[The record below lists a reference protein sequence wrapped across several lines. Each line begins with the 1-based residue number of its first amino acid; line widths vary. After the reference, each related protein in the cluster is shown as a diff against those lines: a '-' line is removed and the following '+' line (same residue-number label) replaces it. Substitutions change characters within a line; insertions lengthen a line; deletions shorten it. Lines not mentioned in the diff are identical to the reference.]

1 MPSSVLLAILVGA
14 GVLALM
20 PALVRRYDSAVR
32 GQAEFHS
39 SSMRVLGRSRRRRT
53 VPGRAP
59 VRPPSFIRAPD
70 DGRIIGRAAV
80 PYALTPGD
88 AESDA
93 LVRAALRAAAPTT
106 SAAVSAAALAEATR
120 AVPAVR
126 RSIVDDAHVR
136 QWRRFQRRRI
146 LLAFAVLFLAQ
157 TAGALVVDPVFWAG
171 VGASAVLT
179 AGYVA
184 RLRVAAAAERRQL
197 VAERVARRRAYEF
210 VRVATRHAT
219 RVDHTAATR
228 AAAWLATPRQARR
241 RPSREVARVLAIA
254 GREAVEAEDGT
265 WVVRRAPDRVTTPR
279 RPLLARGAA
288 RPSARSGRGPA
299 AKRDDDDPDAT
310 LPRAVNY

>member
-120 AVPAVR
+120 A
-126 RSIVDDAHVR
+126 
-136 QWRRFQRRRI
+136 
-146 LLAFAVLFLAQ
+146 
-157 TAGALVVDPVFWAG
+157 
-171 VGASAVLT
+171 
-179 AGYVA
+179 
-184 RLRVAAAAERRQL
+184 
-197 VAERVARRRAYEF
+197 
-210 VRVATRHAT
+210 
-219 RVDHTAATR
+219 
-228 AAAWLATPRQARR
+228 
-241 RPSREVARVLAIA
+241 
-254 GREAVEAEDGT
+254 
-265 WVVRRAPDRVTTPR
+265 
-279 RPLLARGAA
+279 
-288 RPSARSGRGPA
+288 
-299 AKRDDDDPDAT
+299 
-310 LPRAVNY
+310 